1 MSQPDK
7 KPGSENP
14 IPAPQNGSAAVIPL
28 PRPATAQPAK
38 SDWPSTRAP
47 HDGFTTLDR
56 GYRAVL
62 ARMTDGTS
70 PTSIMMAI
78 QDWAIHLAR
87 SPGKQ
92 LELAQLAMQD
102 AVRLT
107 VFASDAIMQRAPEP
121 VYEPSEDDH
130 RFTSAD
136 WNTFPFSVAKQ
147 NFLATE
153 NWWDCAT
160 RNIRGMSDRR
170 GDRVR
175 FLTHNAL
182 DVVSPSNIPCLNP
195 DIIRRTFAEAGKN
208 LQRGYRNAAEDFRRV
223 LNHQPPPGVENFRPG
238 IEVAATP
245 GKVVYRNRLMELIQY
260 TPQTD
265 EVCAEPVL
273 IVPAWIMKYY
283 ILDLSQRNSLIRYLV
298 SKGHTVFMI
307 SWHNPTREDRD
318 LGIDE
323 YRRLGVMAALDAV
336 NAICGKEAKVHAA
349 GYCLGGT
356 LLSIAAAAM
365 ARDRDERLSSLTL
378 IAAQTDFAQAGE
390 LMLFVDESQLAMLE
404 DMMWS
409 QGFLDTRQMS
419 GAFSALRSNDLVWSR
434 LIRNYILGE
443 RDKLNDL
450 MAWNADQTRM
460 PYRMHSEYLRGL
472 FLENRLSAGRFAV
485 DGRPVVLS
493 DISVPIFAIGTV
505 KDHIAPWQSVYKINL
520 PTDTEVTFLLTTG
533 GHNAGIVSEPG
544 RPGRSYQVA
553 TRGANDRYIDPDT
566 WVATAPRKDGS
577 WWPEWE
583 AWLCAK
589 AEGRKIA
596 PPPMGAPAKGYPAL
610 MDAPGAFVH
619 EH

>member
-533 GHNAGIVSEPG
+533 GNNAGIVSEPG